1 MDHLL
6 FFTVAILT
14 LCSAQLPSFK
24 QEFIYEDELKCTT
37 CRLVVDEI
45 SFKFEKVNP
54 KAKIETGQA
63 GITPEGEYKQ
73 KKIPYLLSDSHITE
87 ILDLVCDN
95 SWHYVQ
101 MGYDPINKMPHIQRM
116 NSLRGDPVDLDGSKI
131 NIQDKEVTPD
141 KIKRACFSFVEKY
154 EDEIVEVFVKLVQ
167 SKSFV
172 EKRKSPL
179 KKALKRLCNDK
190 DFCSPDFHKTLAKT
204 EL

>member
-1 MDHLL
+1 MLWAVFVSL
-6 FFTVAILT
+6 VCLT
-14 LCSAQLPSFK
+14 SGQLPSFK
-24 QEFIYEDELKCTT
+24 QEFIYEDELKCSI
-37 CRLVVDEI
+37 CRMVVDEI
-45 SFKFEKVNP
+45 SFKFESVNP
-54 KAKIETGQA
+54 KSKIETGMA
-63 GITPEGEYKQ
+63 GITPDGTYKQ

-87 ILDLVCDN
+87 ILDLLCDN

-101 MGYDPINKMPHIQRM
+101 MGYDPITKLPHIQRM
-116 NSLRGDPVDLDGSKI
+116 NSLRGEPVNLDGSKI

-154 EDEIVEVFVKLVQ
+154 EDEVVSEFVKLVQ

-190 DFCSPDFHKTLAKT
+190 EFCSPDFHKKIMKT